1 VKTIRQSSRVRAR
14 ARARELL
21 ILAMGGACK
30 HCGRRDF
37 LEMHFTGG
45 EGREHHIMNSLTR
58 LVWYQ
63 KQHDAGLLMLLCT
76 ACHEAET
83 VRLRAHARARGFTN
97 DVRVAAGLP
106 ALPSHLPK

>member
-45 EGREHHIMNSLTR
+45 LGREHHGMNSLTR

-63 KQHDAGLLMLLCT
+63 KQFEAGLLMLLCRS
-76 ACHEAET
+76 CHEAET
-83 VRLRAHARARGFTN
+83 VRVRARARARGFTN
-97 DVRVAAGLP
+97 DVRVEAGLP
-106 ALPSHLPK
+106 ALPFHPPK